1 MQILFTVPLRGLYKS
16 SHSKNVLYYNQ
27 HGYQTIPFGLKP
39 GVLAIVFFLL
49 FYLFVFQRLFWNI
62 MMQGQPL
69 EAISVNNLMKLAE
82 RICKV
87 AMTNLAQL
95 NTKKSCKLRTI
106 CMLFCLL
113 HNSLYFV
120 P

>member
-1 MQILFTVPLRGLYKS
+1 
-16 SHSKNVLYYNQ
+16 
-27 HGYQTIPFGLKP
+27 
-39 GVLAIVFFLL
+39 
-49 FYLFVFQRLFWNI
+49 
-62 MMQGQPL
+62 MMQEQPL

-95 NTKKSCKLRTI
+95 NTKKSCKLIII

-113 HNSLYFV
+113 CNSLYFV

>member
-27 HGYQTIPFGLKP
+27 HGYKTIQFGLKP
-39 GVLAIVFFLL
+39 GVLAIFFFLL

-69 EAISVNNLMKLAE
+69 EAISVSNLMKQAE
-82 RICKV
+82 RICIV

-95 NTKKSCKLRTI
+95 NTKKI
-106 CMLFCLL
+106 
-113 HNSLYFV
+113 V
-120 P
+120 